1 MSLWTDFLGASVG
14 TLDAGGV
21 PTRVLTAGAAG
32 GEGGGAPL
40 VLLHGRG
47 GHLESWR
54 ANVAPLAREHRVI
67 AFDLLGHGLTG
78 RHDGDYGIGELTA
91 HAIAVLDA
99 LAAAG
104 ALGGSADGGGT
115 DGGGPRGGVVLAG
128 QSIGGWVGARIAL
141 DRPDLV
147 QALALI
153 EPAGLQSE
161 TERLADPRVAA
172 AFQRGGRAFAE
183 PTADAVRE
191 RLTGLV
197 ADPAAID
204 DELVETRRALYA
216 PPEARDVHRAVRAAD
231 NSAALLGPEALATLR
246 ERGLPLLLIRGE
258 HGHTPAQV
266 VADAADAAG
275 ARLHTL
281 PGAKQWPQLEA
292 PAAVNDLLHDFAT
305 THGRT

>member
-32 GEGGGAPL
+32 GAPL

-54 ANVAPLAREHRVI
+54 ANVAPLARGHRVI

-78 RHDGDYGIGELTA
+78 RHDGDYGIAELTA
-91 HAIAVLDA
+91 HATAVLDA
-99 LAAAG
+99 LAATG
-104 ALGGSADGGGT
+104 ALGGRA
-115 DGGGPRGGVVLAG
+115 DGGGPRGGVVFAG

-147 QALALI
+147 RALALI

-161 TERLADPRVAA
+161 SERLADPRVAA

-197 ADPAAID
+197 ADPAVID
-204 DELVETRRALYA
+204 DELVQTRRALYA
-216 PPEARDVHRAVRAAD
+216 PPEARAVHRAVRAAD

>member
-1 MSLWTDFLGASVG
+1 MSLWTDFLGAEVSWVE
-14 TLDAGGV
+14 AGGV
-21 PTRVLTAGAAG
+21 ATRVLAAG
-32 GEGGGAPL
+32 PADAAPL

-54 ANVAPLAREHRVI
+54 ANVASLAREHRVL

-78 RHDGDYGIGELTA
+78 RHDGGYGIAELTA
-91 HAIAVLDA
+91 HAAATLDA
-99 LAAAG
+99 LGVAG
-104 ALGGSADGGGT
+104 ALGGDAGGT
-115 DGGGPRGGVVLAG
+115 GGDRRGPVVLAG

-141 DRPDLV
+141 ERPDLV
-147 QALALI
+147 RALALI

-161 TERLADPRVAA
+161 SERLADPRVAA

-191 RLTGLV
+191 RLSGLV
-197 ADPAAID
+197 ADPAVID

-216 PPEARDVHRAVRAAD
+216 PEAARAVHRAVRAAD
-231 NSAALLGPEALATLR
+231 NSAALLGPQQLATLR
-246 ERGLPLLLIRGE
+246 ERGLPLLMIRGE

-266 VADAADAAG
+266 VADAAAAAG